1 MSVEAAPP
9 TPPPPPIS
17 GARLARNA
25 SAMMAA
31 QLLTWAMAF
40 LVAIFQPRIL
50 GPLAIGQ
57 LSIAFSIWMIASVL
71 ITFGMDTYLTKA
83 IAREP
88 HRTGALVGT
97 SFVVRIG
104 LWVVSCVIVLGYEL
118 LMVDVDPTQSALI
131 WIIGLMTLFSV
142 LSGGLIAALN
152 GLEQVHYVSLVTVM
166 SKLVLTVVSLSLLFA
181 GFDVIWIGWTNVFAA
196 LVALLGDAYFLFRQH
211 RPRWSVDLV
220 AARSMLLDARQYL
233 VTALTLMVYQQI
245 DRLFIAM
252 FASTEAVG
260 WYGTAVNLFGT
271 LMFFPVAISTVI
283 FPTFTR
289 RFAAGQ
295 DYLAQAARPIFN
307 IMLALSIPIG
317 LGLLVLAEPIT
328 LLLYGEAFRPT
339 GVVLAVLGLVLICT
353 YLNTVLS
360 QLLIAAERT
369 TILNTIM
376 LAATVATLPLDFW
389 LVPWTDRLFGNGALG
404 GALAYTITEL
414 GILIAAMKALPKGTF
429 GVQTWRTGVLTSL
442 AGIGMVA
449 SIWWLRLSPFFFLAV
464 PLGAL
469 VYAGLVLALRALP
482 SDDLALV
489 KEVLFKVLE
498 RAPFIR
504 RKLTAA
510 QPEGS

>member
-1 MSVEAAPP
+1 MSSHATSP
-9 TPPPPPIS
+9 TPIS

-57 LSIAFSIWMIASVL
+57 LSIAFSIWMIVGVL

-83 IAREP
+83 VAREP
-88 HRTGALVGT
+88 HRTGTLVTTSLLVRTALW
-97 SFVVRIG
+97 
-104 LWVVSCVIVLGYEL
+104 LLGCLAVFGYDL
-118 LMVDVDPTQSALI
+118 TAVAADPTQTALI

-152 GLEQVHYVSLVTVM
+152 GLEQTHYVSLVTVA
-166 SKLVLTVVSLSLLFA
+166 SKIVLTVVSLGLLFT
-181 GFDVIWIGWTNVFAA
+181 GFNVIWIGWANVLAA
-196 LVALLGDAYFLFRQH
+196 VVAFLGDAFFLFRQH
-211 RPRWSVDLV
+211 QPQWRVDLR
-220 AARSMLLDARQYL
+220 AAQQMLLNSKQYL

-271 LMFFPVAISTVI
+271 LMFFPVAIGTVI
-283 FPTFTR
+283 FPTLTR

-295 DYLAQAARPIFN
+295 DHLAMAARPIFN
-307 IMLALSIPIG
+307 IMLALSMPIG
-317 LGLLVLAEPIT
+317 LGLLALAEPIA

-369 TILNTIM
+369 AALNVIM
-376 LAATVATLPLDFW
+376 IAATVATLPLDFV
-389 LVPWTDRLFGNGALG
+389 LVPWTDQVFGNGALG
-404 GALAYTITEL
+404 GALAYTVTEL
-414 GILIAAMKALPKGTF
+414 GILIAAIKLLPKGTLNA
-429 GVQTWRTGVLTSL
+429 QNWRVGLLTSL
-442 AGIGMVA
+442 AGIGMVL
-449 SIWWLRLSPFFFLAV
+449 SIWWLRDSAFFFLGV
-464 PLGAL
+464 PLGAI
-469 VYAGLVLALRALP
+469 VYVGLVLALRALP
-482 SDDLALV
+482 NEDMTIIKDALS
-489 KEVLFKVLE
+489 KVIE
-498 RAPFIR
+498 RIPFLR
-504 RKLTAA
+504 GKLRAV
-510 QPEGS
+510 QPEP